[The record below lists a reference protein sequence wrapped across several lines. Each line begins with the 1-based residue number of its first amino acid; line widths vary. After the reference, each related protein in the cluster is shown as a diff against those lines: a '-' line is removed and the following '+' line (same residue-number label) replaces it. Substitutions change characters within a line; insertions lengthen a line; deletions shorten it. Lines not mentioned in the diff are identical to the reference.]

1 MSQNKK
7 DQKSKPVQN
16 LLDAMSMMMMSES
29 GQGMVRSSAL
39 KKNKCVKCGQDA
51 TKFKDSLSKREYSI
65 SGLCQVCQDKIFG

>member
-16 LLDAMSMMMMSES
+16 LLDTMSMMMFE
-29 GQGMVRSSAL
+29 GEQGVVRSSAL
-39 KKNKCVKCGQDA
+39 KKKKCVKCGQDA